1 MSKRKG
7 LLILLAIFMVFVLVA
22 CGNGYN
28 DGEEDPANGVE
39 APENGEASEDNGEE
53 DAAEE
58 ELPVMTMEEL
68 AENDG
73 RDGANAYVLVEGI
86 VYDVTDSPRW
96 TDGNHNGNQAGQ
108 DLTEEI
114 LGDSPHGRSVL
125 DRFEAIARIE
135 E

>member
-1 MSKRKG
+1 MKRKSV
-7 LLILLAIFMVFVLVA
+7 LLILLALFMIFVLVA
-22 CGNGYN
+22 CGNGN
-28 DGEEDPANGVE
+28 GEDEGVENGVE
-39 APENGEASEDNGEE
+39 NGAENGTEDFGDEAD
-53 DAAEE
+53 AEE
-58 ELPVMTMEEL
+58 ELPIMTMEEL

-96 TDGNHNGNQAGQ
+96 EGGSHNGNQAGQ

-125 DRFEAIARIE
+125 ERFEAVGRIE
-135 E
+135 D

>member
-1 MSKRKG
+1 MNKKT
-7 LLILLAIFMVFVLVA
+7 LTILLLALTMILVLTA
-22 CGNGYN
+22 CGNDEGVEN
-28 DGEEDPANGVE
+28 GVEGPENGVE
-39 APENGEASEDNGEE
+39 APENGED
-53 DAAEE
+53 AEE
-58 ELPVMTMEEL
+58 EEAAHQDLPIMTMEEL
-68 AENDG
+68 AQNDG

-96 TDGNHNGNQAGQ
+96 RNGNHNGNQAGQ

-114 LGDSPHGRSVL
+114 LGSSPHGRGVL

>member
-1 MSKRKG
+1 MKKRRIIV
-7 LLILLAIFMVFVLVA
+7 LLLVLMMVLVLSA
-22 CGNGYN
+22 CGNG
-28 DGEEDPANGVE
+28 DNGGYGY
-39 APENGEASEDNGEE
+39 ENGEENGAEEPGEDEAVE
-53 DAAEE
+53 DEAAEE
-58 ELPVMTMEEL
+58 DLPVMTLEEL

-114 LGDSPHGRSVL
+114 LRDSPHGRSVL